1 MSNIYRNH
9 FVKPVI
15 GKEQTMKTLQSCTL
29 ALAFALS
36 TAVHAAGPS
45 GMTSDQMNQGASSH
59 SGMGGMGGMGNMGA
73 TQSGA
78 MAPGNMQG
86 GGTMPG
92 MADTTAQG
100 LIRKVDKSTKKL
112 TIKHGPLPNL
122 GMGAMTMVYKVKDP
136 AMLEQV
142 KAGDKVDFVA
152 ESVNGVLTVTRIE
165 GAK

>member
-1 MSNIYRNH
+1 MSNTDRNH
-9 FVKPVI
+9 FVKPAI
-15 GKEQTMKTLQSCTL
+15 GKEQIMKTLQSCTL

-36 TAVHAAGPS
+36 TAVHAAGHG
-45 GMTSDQMNQGASSH
+45 GMSPDQMNQGGSAH
-59 SGMGGMGGMGNMGA
+59 GGMEGMGA
-73 TQSGA
+73 AHSGA
-78 MAPGNMQG
+78 MAPGTMQG
-86 GGTMPG
+86 GTMQG
-92 MADTTAQG
+92 MADAMAQG
-100 LIRKVDKSTKKL
+100 EIRKVDKSTKRL